1 MTIGYQMDHVA
12 ITVSDLDRS
21 VEWYRAMFGFR
32 EEVRFDRP
40 DLRKKGAMLR
50 LGHQGLELF
59 QPYDARALPDYA
71 QDFHEN
77 LGVIGVKHFALV
89 VPNLEEAQGDLR
101 AKGGELSDIV
111 NGKTVRYFTVKDP
124 DGIHVEVKQPY
135 R

>member
-1 MTIGYQMDHVA
+1 MDHVA

-50 LGHQGLELF
+50 LGEQGLELF
-59 QPYDARALPDYA
+59 QPYEARVLPDYA

-77 LGVIGVKHFALV
+77 LGVIGVKHFALL
-89 VPNLEEAQGDLR
+89 VPNLEEAQEDLR
-101 AKGGELSDIV
+101 IKGGELSDIV
-111 NGKTVRYFTVKDP
+111 RGKTVRYFTVKDP
-124 DGIHVEVKQPY
+124 DGIPVEVKQPY